1 MKRPLCSVYSDGRA
15 DSEISRKLGAARAD
29 LQQLAAVWKQANV
42 PVKDKLQY
50 FHSLII
56 SRLIY
61 GLASMWLMVGQR
73 RRLDGFYARCLRS
86 ILRVPHSFISRV
98 SNAQVF
104 CKAGV
109 SKFSDQLLQRQM
121 ILLGKVA
128 RSPADSPLR
137 RDTFIPGT
145 ILPQLGRFVGRVGR
159 PRQDWTREL
168 LKIGTDKLGAA
179 KFDRMLSDTASGAQL
194 RWKSEW
200 QRVLPSRVQ

>member
-1 MKRPLCSVYSDGRA
+1 
-15 DSEISRKLGAARAD
+15 
-29 LQQLAAVWKQANV
+29 LAAVWKHANV

-50 FHSLII
+50 FHALIV

-61 GLASMWLMVGQR
+61 GLSSMWLVVAQR

-86 ILRVPHSFISRV
+86 ILRIAPSFISRV
-98 SNAQVF
+98 SNVRVLRQ
-104 CKAGV
+104 AGV
-109 SKFSDQLLQRQM
+109 ASFSDQLLQRQM
-121 ILLGKVA
+121 IFLGKVA

-168 LKIGTDKLGAA
+168 IKASVAKLGLA
-179 KFDRMLSDTASGAQL
+179 KFDRMLSDTSSGAQL
-194 RWKSEW
+194 QWKWEW